1 MLIYFIH
8 TSVDS
13 CVNKNA
19 CTIENKELRERE
31 REREREEHIEKKI

>member
-13 CVNKNA
+13 CVNEDA
-19 CTIENKELRERE
+19 YTIENKELRERE
-31 REREREEHIEKKI
+31 RERERD